1 MFYHDH
7 AWGITRLNVYAGE
20 AAGYIIT
27 DAAEQAMQAAGTI
40 PPMADTIPL
49 IIQDK
54 TFVNPANIMVKDPTW
69 AWGSVPPTPFTGP
82 TPTVSGEGM
91 NPVLGDLWWPHVY
104 MTAQN
109 PFNPNFSGINDFGRW
124 HYGPWFNPPTLLCGS
139 GPDIV
144 VPWCVTHA
152 AIDNP
157 YYNPACDPAD
167 LITNPTGFCQPPLI
181 PGTPDV
187 SWGAEAFLDTM
198 MVNGTVYPTVT
209 VDPKAY
215 RLRILNASHD
225 RFLNLQ
231 LYRAA
236 NKTGP
241 TTPGAG
247 TPIFT
252 GLVTDLTEV
261 AMVTAASTSGFPAD
275 WPTDDREGGV
285 PDPAT
290 SGPAMIQIGTEGG
303 FLPGPVLLTNQPVRW
318 NQDPAMFN
326 VGNVL
331 NWADGGG
338 TLFLAP
344 AERADVI
351 VDFTNFAGH
360 TLILYN
366 DAPTAFPALVP
377 QYDYFTG
384 APDRSD
390 SGGYTEVLA
399 GFGPNIRTVMQ
410 IVVTGTNGSA
420 PVNDYNE
427 TTLSALQ
434 TAFTTTDG
442 GPGVFAASQD
452 PIVVGQQAYNA
463 AYNVGFP
470 YTYPD
475 WGISNIF
482 STTLSFKQVDGTTV
496 SKYPML
502 PKAIHDEMGGTFDD
516 YGRMSAKL
524 GLEVMNSNA
533 ALSTFSMQTY
543 VDPATEFVNPGKIQI
558 WKITHNG
565 VDTHPIHF
573 HLFDVQLIN
582 RVGWDGFIRLP
593 DANELGWKDTLRIS
607 PLEDTIVAF
616 RPVIP
621 QVPFVLPESVRPLNP
636 AVPLGSEMGFGQ
648 LDPLTGAA
656 LEPLQTNVMANF
668 GFEYVW
674 HCHILSHEENDMMRS
689 TVFKVKDHIGV
700 FRGFGEWYLDASG
713 NGAWDALDKTVVFG
727 TVGDTPV
734 FGDWNGNA
742 ISKIGTFK
750 DGVWTLDVNGNNVWD
765 AEDVTY
771 AFGIPGDIPV
781 TGDWNGSGKTKI
793 GVVRGTTWFFDMNGN
808 GAWDAGD
815 VSFVFGNPGDLFITG
830 DWNGDG
836 KTKIGVVRGTTWF
849 FDMNGNG
856 AWDDGIDA
864 AYSFGNPGD
873 KFITGDWSGNGKTK
887 IGVIRSS
894 TWYLDMNG
902 NGAWDDGIDVAYSF
916 GIPSDVPVI
925 SKW

>member
-1 MFYHDH
+1 
-7 AWGITRLNVYAGE
+7 
-20 AAGYIIT
+20 
-27 DAAEQAMQAAGTI
+27 
-40 PPMADTIPL
+40 MADTIPL
-49 IIQDK
+49 VIQDK
-54 TFVNPANIMVKDPTW
+54 TFVNPATIMDKDPTW
-69 AWGSVPPTPFTGP
+69 AWGSVPPTPIGGA
-82 TPTVSGEGM
+82 PTVSGEGM

-104 MTAQN
+104 MPAQN
-109 PFNPNFSGINDFGRW
+109 PFNPDFSGINGMGRW

-152 AIDNP
+152 AITNP
-157 YYNPACDPAD
+157 YYIEACDPAD

-209 VDPKAY
+209 VDPKEY
-215 RLRILNASHD
+215 RFRILNASHD

-236 NKTGP
+236 SKLGP
-241 TTPGAG
+241 STPGAG

-252 GLVTDLTEV
+252 GAPTDLTEV
-261 AMVTAASTSGFPAD
+261 AMVTAASTSGFPAT

-285 PDPAT
+285 PDYTT
-290 SGPAMIQIGTEGG
+290 SGPAMIQIASEGG

-331 NWADGGG
+331 QQNEGGG
-338 TLFLAP
+338 TLFLGP
-344 AERADVI
+344 AERADII

-410 IVVTGTNGSA
+410 IVVTGSGGSA
-420 PVNDYNE
+420 IVNDYNPG
-427 TTLSALQ
+427 TLSALQ
-434 TAFTTTDG
+434 TAFSSTAVG
-442 GPGVFAASQD
+442 GAGVFAASQD
-452 PIVVGQQAYNA
+452 PIIVGQKAYGTTGNA
-463 AYNVGFP
+463 AYNVAFP
-470 YTYPD
+470 YTYPY

-482 STTLSFKQVDGTTV
+482 STTLSFKTADGTQVTN
-496 SKYPML
+496 YPML

-524 GLEVMNSNA
+524 GLEVLNSNV
-533 ALSTFSMQTY
+533 ALSTFAMQTY

-573 HLFDVQLIN
+573 HLFDVQVIN
-582 RVGWDGFIRLP
+582 RVGWDGFMRLP
-593 DANELGWKDTLRIS
+593 DANELGWKDTVRIA

-616 RPVIP
+616 RPIIP

-636 AVPLGSEMGFGQ
+636 SQPLGSVMGFGQ
-648 LDPLTGAA
+648 LDPLTGGA

-689 TVFKVKDHIGV
+689 TVFKVKDHIGI
-700 FRGFGEWYLDASG
+700 FRNGEWYADASG
-713 NGAWDALDKTVVFG
+713 NGAWDTNIDKHFVFG
-727 TVGDTPV
+727 TTGDIPV
-734 FGDWNGNA
+734 SGDWNGNA
-742 ISKIGTFK
+742 IVKSGVFK
-750 DGVWTLDVNGNNVWD
+750 DGIWNLDVNGD
-765 AEDVTY
+765 GTTTAF

-781 TGDWNGSGKTKI
+781 TGDWTGTGKTKI
-793 GVVRGTTWFFDMNGN
+793 GIARYEGGMLIWYLDLNGN
-808 GAWDAGD
+808 GAWDGSDLRTIFGIAGD
-815 VSFVFGNPGDLFITG
+815 IPVTG
-830 DWNGDG
+830 DWSGSGKTSIGIYRNGSQWYLDMSGDGAWGVGDVQYSFGMLGDTPVTGDWSGDG
-836 KTKIGVVRGTTWF
+836 KTKIGIYR
-849 FDMNGNG
+849 NG
-856 AWDDGIDA
+856 
-864 AYSFGNPGD
+864 SQ
-873 KFITGDWSGNGKTK
+873 
-887 IGVIRSS
+887 
-894 TWYLDMNG
+894 WYLDMNG
-902 NGAWDDGIDVAYSF
+902 NGTWDPVIDAISSF
-916 GIPSDVPVI
+916 GISGDTPI
-925 SKW
+925 IGKW